1 MSKIVEVVSRGVWSP
16 RLTSADP
23 LAPVLKL
30 TALTLRPEAL
40 THRRKVSV
48 SINRFP
54 QPKNFRP
61 VAPRA
66 RSQVSLTTTRL
77 HIDRLIFR
85 VCDLDFVYR
94 TDTEKN

>member
-1 MSKIVEVVSRGVWSP
+1 MVTATYLGRPTGPSAEAD
-16 RLTSADP
+16 SADP
-23 LAPVLKL
+23 D
-30 TALTLRPEAL
+30 ALTPEAL